1 MSVAA
6 RREVRLRRVAR
17 YIFERAAG
25 TTPGRIRVQDGGLTN
40 HVFVLENDDGAFVLR
55 MDERDDKVHQYRKER
70 WAIDHAR
77 RMDIPAPNVIEVG
90 NTPDGV
96 SFMLSRREPGRP
108 ATGREDTLAIL
119 RQLGQYARKLH
130 RETLGRFGG
139 HYDGETAP
147 WHGWVDFL
155 QHEYDLDRRLYQ
167 LLSLRLVDEFTARR
181 MADAVMRLGDGR
193 EPRLNHGDLRLKNVL
208 VDDGSGRISA
218 IIDWEN
224 AIAAPSPEWDL
235 ALALHDLSVDEKD
248 AFLDGYGLE
257 HEELVAARPA
267 LTSLN
272 LLHYAPFAADAART
286 GDEQRLRHYRRR
298 FARLHDLYSP

>member
-1 MSVAA
+1 MSAA

-17 YIFERAAG
+17 YIFEQAAG
-25 TTPGRIRVQDGGLTN
+25 TAPGRIREQEGGRTN
-40 HVFVLENDDGAFVLR
+40 HVFVLENADGAFVLR

-90 NTPDGV
+90 TTPDGV
-96 SFMLSRREPGRP
+96 SYMLSRREAGNP
-108 ATGREDTLAIL
+108 ATERADTLAVL

-130 RETLGRFGG
+130 GEALDRYGG
-139 HYDGETAP
+139 HQGGETAP
-147 WHGWVDFL
+147 WNGWADFL
-155 QHEYDLDRRLYQ
+155 EHEYGLD
-167 LLSLRLVDEFTARR
+167 LRLAQLMALGLIDASIAPLI
-181 MADAVMRLGDGR
+181 ADAVLRLGDGR

-208 VDDGSGRISA
+208 VDDRSGRISS

-235 ALALHDLSVDEKD
+235 ALALHDLSVDQKD
-248 AFLDGYGLE
+248 AFLDGYGIE

-267 LTSLN
+267 LAALN
-272 LLHYAPFAADAART
+272 LLHYAPFAEDAARA

>member
-1 MSVAA
+1 MSGA
-6 RREVRLRRVAR
+6 RREARLRRVAR
-17 YIFERAAG
+17 YIFEQAAG
-25 TTPGRIRVQDGGLTN
+25 TAPGRIRVQEGGRTN
-40 HVFVLENDDGAFVLR
+40 HVFVLENPDGAFVLR
-55 MDERDDKVHQYRKER
+55 MDEQDDKVHQYRKER

-90 NTPDGV
+90 TTPDGV

-108 ATGREDTLAIL
+108 ATDRDDALAVL

-130 RETLGRFGG
+130 GETLGQFGG
-139 HYDGETAP
+139 HQGGETAP
-147 WHGWVDFL
+147 WTGWEDFL
-155 QHEYDLDRRLYQ
+155 RHEYDMDRRLYQ
-167 LLSLRLVDEFTARR
+167 LLALGLLDEFTARR
-181 MADAVMRLGDGR
+181 VADVVLRLGEGR

-208 VDDGSGRISA
+208 VEEGSGRITA

-235 ALALHDLSVDEKD
+235 ALALHDLSVDQKD
-248 AFLDGYGLE
+248 AFLDGYGIE
-257 HEELVAARPA
+257 HEELVAARSTLA
-267 LTSLN
+267 ALN
-272 LLHYAPFAADAART
+272 LLHYAPFADDAART

>member
-1 MSVAA
+1 VSAA
-6 RREVRLRRVAR
+6 RRDARLRRVAR
-17 YIFERAAG
+17 YIFEQAAG
-25 TTPGRIRVQDGGLTN
+25 TAPGRIRAQEGGRTN
-40 HVFVLENDDGAFVLR
+40 HVFVLENPDGAFVLR

-90 NTPDGV
+90 TTPDGV

-108 ATGREDTLAIL
+108 ATDRDDALAVL

-130 RETLGRFGG
+130 GETLGQFGG
-139 HYDGETAP
+139 HQGGETAP
-147 WHGWVDFL
+147 WTGWADFL
-155 QHEYDLDRRLYQ
+155 QHEYDMDRRLYQ
-167 LLSLRLVDEFTARR
+167 LLALGLLDEFTAQRV
-181 MADAVMRLGDGR
+181 ADVVLRLGEGR

-208 VDDGSGRISA
+208 IEEGSGRISA

-235 ALALHDLSVDEKD
+235 ALALHDLTVDQKD
-248 AFLDGYGLE
+248 AFLDGYGIE
-257 HEELVAARPA
+257 HEELVAARPTLA
-267 LTSLN
+267 ALN
-272 LLHYAPFAADAART
+272 LLHYAPFADDAART